1 MHKLGLQTS
10 KRYLELCIV
19 AIYCSYSHTFQSHM
33 YSKSSPKY
41 CSRVQHFNTH
51 AHKQTHTHTVIISVV
66 VHAIYANYQL
76 HYALLEC
83 SRLGCLRGCP
93 GGGGELISSRTRAT
107 HGQLPIESI
116 DARETGA
123 KKTRIPRMRRA
134 SFERYFRGWQDQR
147 DFLCA

>member
-1 MHKLGLQTS
+1 MHCGDLLLIFP
-10 KRYLELCIV
+10 YVPV
-19 AIYCSYSHTFQSHM
+19 AHVFQEFPEVLFKSPTFQHT
-33 YSKSSPKY
+33 
-41 CSRVQHFNTH
+41 CAQTN
-51 AHKQTHTHTVIISVV
+51 THTHTVIISVV